1 MVKLNKKNIKN
12 LLTNRIKR
20 DIIIIEKGKGSV
32 SMRDYTDFVR
42 MAKESKNLDE
52 LKAKVLKSGSGAY
65 FNESGELMTGAKDYF
80 GFVTFSAEMTEN
92 GIKCTMY

>member
-1 MVKLNKKNIKN
+1 
-12 LLTNRIKR
+12 
-20 DIIIIEKGKGSV
+20 
-32 SMRDYTDFVR
+32 MRDYTEFIR

-52 LKAKVLKSGSGAY
+52 LKAKVLESGSGAY
-65 FNESGELMTGAKDYF
+65 FSKSGELMTGVKDYF